1 MKTQKFGRRKHD
13 SYFYFLI
20 LTLMIW
26 NNATL
31 VAYVKSILIR
41 IPGMQ
46 QVTYIF
52 TILVYIFLVLLSF
65 KYLIKRIRYSDLAFI
80 AMCVIT
86 YISTMLLYSKTED
99 YLVEMFYYILVVN
112 VPTYFVG
119 LALDLEDES
128 FIDVLHITSVLSVF
142 LQLVAVAYIEGL
154 TSQFDNLEKAYR
166 ILPHVCMV
174 VFYLVKKFNWAD
186 LIAAILGYFQLII
199 YGTRGAI
206 LLAILFAL
214 GCYILKT
221 KSKYRFLISGLI
233 AAVSGIALLNI
244 NKLALAFSQILS
256 KYGFNTRI
264 FDRINQ
270 STFLVSDGR
279 NYIKEVVFEAIR
291 RRPFVGYGVAGDR
304 GVLIDY
310 FGTFAYSHNLL
321 YEFLVS
327 YGCIIG
333 FALFIALVILLLRA
347 FYINKNRDQI
357 CLIMVLIFSSGFLK
371 MFFSSSYLLE
381 QNFFFLIGICV
392 STIRSNK
399 SYKIRTNNLNY

>member
-1 MKTQKFGRRKHD
+1 MKIQGLGRRKHD

-31 VAYVKSILIR
+31 VAYVKSIFIR
-41 IPGMQ
+41 IPGLQ

-52 TILVYIFLVLLSF
+52 TILVYICLVLLSF
-65 KYLIKRIRYSDLAFI
+65 KHLMKKMKYFDLAFI
-80 AMCVIT
+80 AMCVFA
-86 YISTMLLYSKTED
+86 YISTMLLSAKTEE
-99 YLVEMFYYILVVN
+99 YLVEMFYYVLVIN

-119 LALDLEDES
+119 LAIDLEDER
-128 FIDVLHITSVLSVF
+128 FINVLHITSVLSVI

-174 VFYLVKKFNWAD
+174 VFYLIKKVNWID
-186 LIAAILGYFQLII
+186 LIAAFIGFFQLII

-214 GCYILKT
+214 ACYILKT

-233 AAVSGIALLNI
+233 AAVSGIAILNI
-244 NKLALAFSQILS
+244 NKIAIVFSQVLS
-256 KYGFNTRI
+256 SYGFNTRI

-270 STFLVSDGR
+270 RTFLISDGR
-279 NYIKEVVFEAIR
+279 DWINDVILNAIKQ
-291 RRPFVGYGVAGDR
+291 RPFIGYGVAGDR
-304 GVLIDY
+304 GILKDY
-310 FGTFAYSHNLL
+310 LGTFAYSHNIF
-321 YEFLVS
+321 YEFLIS
-327 YGCIIG
+327 YGCILGAI
-333 FALFIALVILLLRA
+333 LFISLAFILIRA
-347 FYINKNRDQI
+347 FIINKDKDQI
-357 CLIMVLIFSSGFLK
+357 CLIIVLIFSSGFLK

-381 QNFFFLIGICV
+381 QNFFFLLGICV
-392 STIRSNK
+392 STIRSRK
-399 SYKIRTNNLNY
+399 TYKIRTNNYSY